1 MPESVQKGGALAS
14 EAASSMR
21 QVAESAKKVA
31 NVIMDIEAASQEQS
45 AGIEQ
50 INKAITQMD
59 AITQEHAHM
68 AQQLIATAERV
79 RDQSW
84 QMLAAISAFS
94 IQAASAPRVQEPVR
108 ARTTAS
114 QRRSAQAA

>member
-31 NVIMDIEAASQEQS
+31 NVIMEIEAASQEQS

-68 AQQLIATAERV
+68 AQQLIATAEGL

-94 IQAASAPRVQEPVR
+94 MQAVTTSRVERNTRV
-108 ARTTAS
+108 A
-114 QRRSAQAA
+114 QRRLAQAA